1 MFKKAGAVRY
11 AFTAPF
17 LDYTNSMKDQ
27 FYLYVN
33 ICLCRLFCMYT
44 PFARA
49 FPITPNANTYQ
60 PGTYIHVFVRS
71 ILRSSSSSFS
81 LRSLSLSLSLSKV
94 FVVIFP
100 AYLFRFIPGRILACS
115 CVGAQAPC

>member
-60 PGTYIHVFVRS
+60 PGTYIHVFVRINS
-71 ILRSSSSSFS
+71 AFVAFFFLAPFSF
-81 LRSLSLSLSLSKV
+81 SLSLSK
-94 FVVIFP
+94 
-100 AYLFRFIPGRILACS
+100 
-115 CVGAQAPC
+115 QARSSS